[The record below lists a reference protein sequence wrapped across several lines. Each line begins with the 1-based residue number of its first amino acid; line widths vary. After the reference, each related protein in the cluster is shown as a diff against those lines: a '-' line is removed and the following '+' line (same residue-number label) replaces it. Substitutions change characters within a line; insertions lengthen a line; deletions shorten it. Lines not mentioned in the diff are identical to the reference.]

1 MAEHKVC
8 ETVLQLEGV
17 GVSGLIDPRYYN
29 ILLLSGIGDGREA
42 ILQTKKAHSY
52 SVDIHSQFSH
62 NTGLFKKTVLI
73 GRRRYNLTGFYYHL
87 LL

>member
-1 MAEHKVC
+1 M
-8 ETVLQLEGV
+8 EGV
-17 GVSGLIDPRYYN
+17 GVSEFIDPRYYN
-29 ILLLSGIGDGREA
+29 ILLLSGIGDGREV
-42 ILQTKKAHSY
+42 ILQMRKMHSY

-62 NTGLFKKTVLI
+62 HTGLFKKTVLI